1 MHIPTTSVTE
11 DPELVLIEG
20 LAQAVVERYH
30 LKQIV
35 FETNYHWQYHHDHP
49 DASECVLKFV
59 SFQATRDHE
68 GTSFEEALRK
78 TVTSEEEAKGQAIL
92 FKVRLRAKEILS
104 AQKPKKKKKKEIL
117 PPTPPS
123 SRALARLQMER
134 DLLDSSPR
142 LPGDEE
148 PDFNPSADIEPPEFK
163 TVREV
168 RDMAREQRAQVEISA
183 ENARAFLEEPAVPKT
198 MEFEFVVRRFG
209 PSYRGENDRRRRLS
223 KARIAR

>member
-30 LKQIV
+30 IKQIV

-68 GTSFEEALRK
+68 STSFEEALRK

-92 FKVRLRAKEILS
+92 FKVRLRARQIIS
-104 AQKPKKKKKKEIL
+104 AQKPKKKKKKEI
-117 PPTPPS
+117 PPPAPPS
-123 SRALARLQMER
+123 ARALARIQMER

-142 LPGDEE
+142 LPGDDE
-148 PDFNPSADIEPPEFK
+148 PDFNPSRDTEPPEFK

-168 RDMAREQRAQVEISA
+168 QEMARIQRMQMQANK
-183 ENARAFLEEPAVPKT
+183 ENARVFLEEPATPKT
-198 MEFEFVVRRFG
+198 MEFEFVIKRFG
-209 PSYRGENDRRRRLS
+209 PSYRSENDRRRRPS
-223 KARIAR
+223 KARIVR